1 VKALDELDALR
12 EFRNDHVQTASW
24 LSNAENGL
32 PTEHEW
38 VDRMKATRQDILDN
52 LKQTK
57 LTELATQSQGIG
69 NKLQKL
75 KKDYTIAYIGL
86 HTKARLGVNDDKRK
100 AKLLSDIR
108 LQTLQ
113 KLAGIDL
120 MPRQQLTDYQNRL
133 AGLKSCFSLT
143 EQNLDI
149 TPICPHCGFRPST
162 EMKVSGSLGLDQ
174 MDEQLD
180 QIIEQ
185 WIKTLLNNLAD
196 PMTQT
201 NVNELL
207 HDDDKKIIQVFI
219 DSKKLPEPVD
229 SNFVQ
234 TLKTVLAG
242 LQKVLVK
249 KADLLELVSS
259 VGPSTPDEF
268 KRAISDYVDSLTKGK
283 DPAKV
288 RIVLE

>member
-1 VKALDELDALR
+1 
-12 EFRNDHVQTASW
+12 
-24 LSNAENGL
+24 
-32 PTEHEW
+32 
-38 VDRMKATRQDILDN
+38 
-52 LKQTK
+52 
-57 LTELATQSQGIG
+57 
-69 NKLQKL
+69 
-75 KKDYTIAYIGL
+75 
-86 HTKARLGVNDDKRK
+86 
-100 AKLLSDIR
+100 
-108 LQTLQ
+108 
-113 KLAGIDL
+113 
-120 MPRQQLTDYQNRL
+120 
-133 AGLKSCFSLT
+133 
-143 EQNLDI
+143 
-149 TPICPHCGFRPST
+149 
-162 EMKVSGSLGLDQ
+162 MKVSGSLGLDQ

-185 WIKTLLNNLAD
+185 WTKTLLNNLAD

-242 LQKVLVK
+242 LQKVPVK
-249 KADLLELVSS
+249 KADLLEIVSS

-283 DPAKV
+283 DPSKV

>member
-1 VKALDELDALR
+1 
-12 EFRNDHVQTASW
+12 
-24 LSNAENGL
+24 
-32 PTEHEW
+32 
-38 VDRMKATRQDILDN
+38 
-52 LKQTK
+52 
-57 LTELATQSQGIG
+57 
-69 NKLQKL
+69 
-75 KKDYTIAYIGL
+75 
-86 HTKARLGVNDDKRK
+86 
-100 AKLLSDIR
+100 
-108 LQTLQ
+108 
-113 KLAGIDL
+113 
-120 MPRQQLTDYQNRL
+120 
-133 AGLKSCFSLT
+133 
-143 EQNLDI
+143 
-149 TPICPHCGFRPST
+149 
-162 EMKVSGSLGLDQ
+162 
-174 MDEQLD
+174 LD

-185 WIKTLLNNLAD
+185 WTKTLWNNLAD

-219 DSKKLPEPVD
+219 DSKKLPESVD

-249 KADLLELVSS
+249 KADLLQLVSS
-259 VGPSTPDEF
+259 VGPSTTDEF